1 MRPCSDQSHLQ
12 FQVFTRR
19 GRHKEQLLCL
29 AFQFEFS
36 LHDVRSLEDL
46 GKYVL
51 GYLTCRADPFRRLQ
65 SWKLLLF
72 YSLVTGLRGRSCSP
86 QFLAR
91 RVRFVTTI
99 PIHRYLDET
108 LRKIN
113 SVKLFMGRFLHVK
126 NIRGKL
132 SV

>member
-86 QFLAR
+86 IPPPAGRICHNQ
-91 RVRFVTTI
+91 TYPHYNQTI
-99 PIHRYLDET
+99 PDQN
-108 LRKIN
+108 RKMLGLKKT
-113 SVKLFMGRFLHVK
+113 VLFMAASL
-126 NIRGKL
+126 
-132 SV
+132 